1 MAKGFNDLNDVA
13 KEYGIG
19 GNKSGWYEAQ
29 EGENR
34 IRVVSGFEVLAKYWA
49 NGKML
54 GIASSKVPPPMTTD
68 KETGEQ
74 VPMKPS
80 VKFLMYVID
89 RKDITDDH
97 KNGKV
102 KVGEFGW
109 SIVEAMQ
116 KLSQNAEYG
125 FEGLPPYDM
134 ILTKTVKNGG
144 KNISDTSYQVLP
156 ARANSTLTDEELREV
171 ASLTPIEEVVRRI
184 KAKAGGEGGE
194 GDEDA
199 AAEAA
204 AERLDMPSSVYD
216 VGEINPEDLP

>member
-19 GNKSGWYEAQ
+19 GKKGGWYEAQ

-68 KETGEQ
+68 KETGEP

-89 RKDITDDH
+89 RKD
-97 KNGKV
+97 GKV
-102 KVGEFGW
+102 KVAEFGW
-109 SIVEAMQ
+109 SIVDAMR
-116 KLSQNAEYG
+116 KLSQNEEYG

-156 ARANSTLTDEELREV
+156 ARANSTLTDEEMGEI
-171 ASLTPIEEVVRRI
+171 AGLTPIEEVVKRI
-184 KAKAGGEGGE
+184 KAQAMGV
-194 GDEDA
+194 GDEDTS
-199 AAEAA
+199 AED
-204 AERLDMPSSVYD
+204 ELDRSAVEE
-216 VGEINPEDLP
+216 VEEINPEDLS